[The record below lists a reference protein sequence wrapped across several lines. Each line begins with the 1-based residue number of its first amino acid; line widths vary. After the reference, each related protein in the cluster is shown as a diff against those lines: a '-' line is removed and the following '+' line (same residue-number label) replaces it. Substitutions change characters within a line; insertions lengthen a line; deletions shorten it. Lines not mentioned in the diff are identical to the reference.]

1 MSVSADS
8 VKVAIDQVRERD
20 RSDGFKGG
28 WLYLV
33 REEEEVGNERGKC
46 HYSPNNNRSSSNRE
60 REGVGFE
67 SFDV

>member
-33 REEEEVGNERGKC
+33 REEEGNGTEKAEEIGRA
-46 HYSPNNNRSSSNRE
+46 H
-60 REGVGFE
+60 V
-67 SFDV
+67 

>member
-1 MSVSADS
+1 MSADS
-8 VKVAIDQVRERD
+8 VKVAIDQVRERG

-33 REEEEVGNERGKC
+33 REEEGNERGKC

-60 REGVGFE
+60 REGVGF
-67 SFDV
+67 DV